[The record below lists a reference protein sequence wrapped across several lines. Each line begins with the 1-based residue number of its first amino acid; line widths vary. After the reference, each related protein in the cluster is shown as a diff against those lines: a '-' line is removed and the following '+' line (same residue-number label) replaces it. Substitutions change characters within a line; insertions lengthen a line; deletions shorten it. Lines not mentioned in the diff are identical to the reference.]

1 MVDSPVAIFL
11 LMTLDEVPKN
21 VNNIESLARQFDIL
35 SRQKERLGTAD
46 FCVAT
51 DGYFQALGIPLLRGR
66 IFDERDGTQFSAC
79 PIAQHSPAHFESKA
93 RRGRSRFETSGW
105 SRSCIDSRH
114 ISGSRQV
121 RGCHRLLSSY
131 LFSRPQGDSTAS
143 PRPLP
148 HDSLRLAMFL
158 SARRFHR

>member
-66 IFDERDGTQFSAC
+66 IFDERDG
-79 PIAQHSPAHFESKA
+79 PNSPHVPL
-93 RRGRSRFETSGW
+93 RN
-105 SRSCIDSRH
+105 I
-114 ISGSRQV
+114 V
-121 RGCHRLLSSY
+121 RLILNRKRVEVDPG
-131 LFSRPQGDSTAS
+131 
-143 PRPLP
+143 
-148 HDSLRLAMFL
+148 LRLQGGHVA
-158 SARRFHR
+158 A